1 MSNKTS
7 DKNVANIEEDVKI
20 LEEFAEICKAGLAC
34 YDQTREGKALEH
46 ILAEREQIISW
57 WNKQDFWTDAVKI
70 GDKVT
75 FFNNLNIIGVT
86 NRKLPA
92 QMYIDDRAYKYTG
105 QSVKQFILDNSTE
118 EQSMEIKTKYEIGQR
133 VWIVYEHQAEAC
145 VYDDYIEEAC
155 VNKDELF
162 YILKEAC
169 IDVKEEDI
177 VLYEETDKL
186 VEKIKQTM
194 EKIREREENK

>member
-1 MSNKTS
+1 M
-7 DKNVANIEEDVKI
+7 I
-20 LEEFAEICKAGLAC
+20 
-34 YDQTREGKALEH
+34 
-46 ILAEREQIISW
+46 
-57 WNKQDFWTDAVKI
+57 
-70 GDKVT
+70 
-75 FFNNLNIIGVT
+75 
-86 NRKLPA
+86 
-92 QMYIDDRAYKYTG
+92 
-105 QSVKQFILDNSTE
+105 
-118 EQSMEIKTKYEIGQR
+118 IKTKYGLEQR
-133 VWIVYEHQAEAC
+133 VWVVHENQGEAC

-155 VNKDELF
+155 VNKDGLF